1 MLHSTSVATARLS
14 LHRHHALKRFSNLPF
29 TRPLG
34 FDVAKERS
42 KFGHK
47 VSSFPT
53 DKMNEWL
60 DPDNRDM
67 RRELK
72 VFLEDDSFRP
82 RYNIPLAEE
91 REIAL
96 GQLKKI
102 CDAKFFSVKDFHT
115 NPHNIYAAHEI
126 AGLTNPS
133 MATKMTVQ
141 FNLFGGTV
149 LKLGTEKHH
158 ERFVD
163 DIDSLA
169 SVGCFGLTELGY
181 GNNAVEMETTAV
193 YDAASDEFIIN
204 TPTVLAQ
211 KYWITNSAVHAKWVV
226 VFAQLQVQG
235 EQHGIHA
242 FLVRIRNE
250 DMTVAD
256 HVRVEDMGHKMGC
269 NGVDNGKILFDNVR
283 IPRTNMLDALSQ
295 VSGDGT
301 FTSHVSSKR
310 GRFLAVADQLL
321 SGRVCIASM
330 LMGGTKLSLAIAMR
344 YYSTPSS
351 PIHSPNA
358 KGVMPR
364 YAASRATVG
373 PKGKSDTAILH
384 YGLQKQALLPLVAR
398 TYVLAHGLNVVKDK
412 YKAWNKSTD
421 PLDRLE
427 LVVLCSAI
435 KPVVSWNAENVVSVC
450 RERCGGQGYL
460 SANRFGEI
468 LGFSH
473 AAVTAEGDNR
483 VLMTKVT
490 KELGELVKQG
500 RYKLSPTAGKPFG
513 GTPSWGNVEYVKYL
527 LGVREAALFAKL
539 GKIMKTDLEQGKTVF
554 DIWMVEQSAL
564 VQDIALS
571 YVERMS
577 FEATVA
583 SMNDDPANAD
593 LRPVLTKLAL
603 LYGVS
608 CVQRD
613 LGWYVCNNIVA
624 PDLGNQVDETVK
636 ALCSSSESGLGDDAL
651 HLIHAFDI
659 PDYVM
664 AAPIALDW
672 VKFNEADNQGEVV

>member
-1 MLHSTSVATARLS
+1 MLHSSRAAATRTSLRNHAT
-14 LHRHHALKRFSNLPF
+14 KGFSSLPF

-34 FDVAKERS
+34 FDVVKERS
-42 KFGHK
+42 KFGNK
-47 VSSFPT
+47 VASFPT
-53 DKMNEWL
+53 DKLNEWL
-60 DPDNRDM
+60 DPDNREM
-67 RRELK
+67 RSKLK
-72 VFLEDDSFRP
+72 VFLKDNSFRP

-96 GQLKKI
+96 AQLKKI

-158 ERFVD
+158 ERFLEG
-163 DIDSLA
+163 IDSLD

-193 YDAASDEFIIN
+193 YDAKTDEFIIN

-226 VFAQLQVQG
+226 VFAQLQVAE
-235 EQHGIHA
+235 EQHGVHA

-250 DMTVAD
+250 DLSLCD

-283 IPRTNMLDALSQ
+283 VPRSNLLDALSQ
-295 VSGDGT
+295 VSESGE
-301 FTSHVSSKR
+301 FTSKVASKR

-330 LMGGTKLSLAIAMR
+330 LMGGTKLSLAIAM
-344 YYSTPSS
+344 
-351 PIHSPNA
+351 
-358 KGVMPR
+358 R

-398 TYVLAHGLNVVKDK
+398 TYVLASGLNLVKDK
-412 YKAWNKSTD
+412 YKAWNKSND
-421 PLDRLE
+421 PLERLE

-435 KPVVSWNAENVVSVC
+435 KPVVSWNSENVVSVC

-483 VLMTKVT
+483 VLMTKVA
-490 KELGELVKQG
+490 KELGDLLKQG
-500 RYKLSPTAGKPFG
+500 RYKLSPTAAKPYE
-513 GTPSWGNVEYVKYL
+513 GTPSWDDVNYYKYL
-527 LGVREAALFAKL
+527 FGVREAKLFAKL
-539 GKIMKTDLEQGKTVF
+539 GKIMKSDTEQGKSIF
-554 DIWMVEQSAL
+554 DIWMLEQSAL
-564 VQDIALS
+564 VQDIALA
-571 YVERMS
+571 YVERLS
-577 FEATVA
+577 FEATLA
-583 SMNDDPANAD
+583 SLDDPKNEA
-593 LRPVLTKLAL
+593 LRPVLTKLAV
-603 LYGVS
+603 LYGAS

-613 LGWYVCNNIVA
+613 LGWYVCNGVVST
-624 PDLGNQVDETVK
+624 DLGNQVDDAVK
-636 ALCSSSESGLGDDAL
+636 GFCSSEGLGNDAL

-659 PDYVM
+659 PEHVM

-672 VKFNEADNQGEVV
+672 VKFNESDNQGEIV

>member
-181 GNNAVEMETTAV
+181 GNNAVEMGFHDYHGLCATETTAV

-211 KYWITNSAVHAKWVV
+211 KYWITNSAGAATLHAKWVV

-269 NGVDNGKILFDNVR
+269 NSVDNGKILFDNVR

-344 YYSTPSS
+344 YYSLRRRF
-351 PIHSPNA
+351 ILL
-358 KGVMPR
+358 MPR
-364 YAASRATVG
+364 V
-373 PKGKSDTAILH
+373 
-384 YGLQKQALLPLVAR
+384 
-398 TYVLAHGLNVVKDK
+398 
-412 YKAWNKSTD
+412 
-421 PLDRLE
+421 
-427 LVVLCSAI
+427 
-435 KPVVSWNAENVVSVC
+435 
-450 RERCGGQGYL
+450 
-460 SANRFGEI
+460 
-468 LGFSH
+468 
-473 AAVTAEGDNR
+473 
-483 VLMTKVT
+483 
-490 KELGELVKQG
+490 
-500 RYKLSPTAGKPFG
+500 
-513 GTPSWGNVEYVKYL
+513 
-527 LGVREAALFAKL
+527 
-539 GKIMKTDLEQGKTVF
+539 
-554 DIWMVEQSAL
+554 
-564 VQDIALS
+564 
-571 YVERMS
+571 
-577 FEATVA
+577 
-583 SMNDDPANAD
+583 
-593 LRPVLTKLAL
+593 
-603 LYGVS
+603 
-608 CVQRD
+608 
-613 LGWYVCNNIVA
+613 
-624 PDLGNQVDETVK
+624 
-636 ALCSSSESGLGDDAL
+636 
-651 HLIHAFDI
+651 
-659 PDYVM
+659 
-664 AAPIALDW
+664 
-672 VKFNEADNQGEVV
+672 

>member
-1 MLHSTSVATARLS
+1 
-14 LHRHHALKRFSNLPF
+14 
-29 TRPLG
+29 
-34 FDVAKERS
+34 
-42 KFGHK
+42 
-47 VSSFPT
+47 
-53 DKMNEWL
+53 
-60 DPDNRDM
+60 
-67 RRELK
+67 
-72 VFLEDDSFRP
+72 
-82 RYNIPLAEE
+82 
-91 REIAL
+91 
-96 GQLKKI
+96 
-102 CDAKFFSVKDFHT
+102 
-115 NPHNIYAAHEI
+115 
-126 AGLTNPS
+126 
-133 MATKMTVQ
+133 
-141 FNLFGGTV
+141 
-149 LKLGTEKHH
+149 
-158 ERFVD
+158 
-163 DIDSLA
+163 
-169 SVGCFGLTELGY
+169 
-181 GNNAVEMETTAV
+181 
-193 YDAASDEFIIN
+193 
-204 TPTVLAQ
+204 
-211 KYWITNSAVHAKWVV
+211 
-226 VFAQLQVQG
+226 
-235 EQHGIHA
+235 
-242 FLVRIRNE
+242 
-250 DMTVAD
+250 
-256 HVRVEDMGHKMGC
+256 
-269 NGVDNGKILFDNVR
+269 
-283 IPRTNMLDALSQ
+283 
-295 VSGDGT
+295 
-301 FTSHVSSKR
+301 
-310 GRFLAVADQLL
+310 
-321 SGRVCIASM
+321 
-330 LMGGTKLSLAIAMR
+330 
-344 YYSTPSS
+344 
-351 PIHSPNA
+351 
-358 KGVMPR
+358 
-364 YAASRATVG
+364 
-373 PKGKSDTAILH
+373 
-384 YGLQKQALLPLVAR
+384 
-398 TYVLAHGLNVVKDK
+398 
-412 YKAWNKSTD
+412 
-421 PLDRLE
+421 RLE
-427 LVVLCSAI
+427 LVVHCSAI

>member
-1 MLHSTSVATARLS
+1 M
-14 LHRHHALKRFSNLPF
+14 
-29 TRPLG
+29 G
-34 FDVAKERS
+34 
-42 KFGHK
+42 
-47 VSSFPT
+47 
-53 DKMNEWL
+53 
-60 DPDNRDM
+60 
-67 RRELK
+67 
-72 VFLEDDSFRP
+72 

-96 GQLKKI
+96 SQLKKI

-163 DIDSLA
+163 EIDSL
-169 SVGCFGLTELGY
+169 
-181 GNNAVEMETTAV
+181 ETTAV
-193 YDAASDEFIIN
+193 YDDDTDEFVIN
-204 TPTVLAQ
+204 TPTV
-211 KYWITNSAVHAKWVV
+211 KN
-226 VFAQLQVQG
+226 

-250 DMTVAD
+250 DMTVSE

-269 NGVDNGKILFDNVR
+269 NGVDNG
-283 IPRTNMLDALSQ
+283 Q
-295 VSGDGT
+295 V
-301 FTSHVSSKR
+301 V
-310 GRFLAVADQLL
+310 LL
-321 SGRVCIASM
+321 
-330 LMGGTKLSLAIAMR
+330 
-344 YYSTPSS
+344 
-351 PIHSPNA
+351 
-358 KGVMPR
+358 

-384 YGLQKQALLPLVAR
+384 YGLQKQTLLPLVAR

-412 YKAWNKSTD
+412 YKAWNKSKD
-421 PLDRLE
+421 PLERLE

-435 KPVVSWNAENVVSVC
+435 KPVVSWNSENVVSIC

-460 SANRFGEI
+460 SANRFGEV

-473 AAVTAEGDNR
+473 AAITAEGDNR

-490 KELGELVKQG
+490 KELGELLKQG
-500 RYKLSPTAGKPFG
+500 RYKLSPSSLPLVLIVKRISLLVAADKPFA
-513 GTPSWGNVEYVKYL
+513 GTPSWNDLEYLKYL
-527 LGVREAALFAKL
+527 LGVREAALFGKL
-539 GKIMKTDLEQGKTVF
+539 GKIMKSDLEQGKTVF
-554 DIWMVEQSAL
+554 DVWMLEQSAL
-564 VQDIALS
+564 IQDIALS

-577 FEATVA
+577 FEATLESLQDSRNVE
-583 SMNDDPANAD
+583 
-593 LRPVLTKLAL
+593 LRPTLTKLAL
-603 LYGVS
+603 LYGVT

-613 LGWYVCNNIVA
+613 LGWYVCNNVVA
-624 PDLGNQVDETVK
+624 TDIGNEVDNVIK
-636 ALCSSSESGLGDDAL
+636 DLCSSNEGGLGDDAL

-664 AAPIALDW
+664 GAPIALDW
-672 VKFNEADNQGEVV
+672 VKFNETDNQGEIV

>member
-1 MLHSTSVATARLS
+1 MLAASNSISRWLSARQQLVKS
-14 LHRHHALKRFSNLPF
+14 FSSLPF

-34 FDVAKERS
+34 FDVAQERS
-42 KFGHK
+42 KFGNK
-47 VSSFPT
+47 VASFPT

-60 DPDNRDM
+60 DPDNREM
-67 RRELK
+67 RRSLK
-72 VFLEDDSFRP
+72 EFLKDDSFRP
-82 RYNIPLAEE
+82 RFALLISLVIYMNSWIRYNIPLAEE

-96 GQLKKI
+96 NQLKKI
-102 CDAKFFSVKDFHT
+102 CDAKFFSVTDFHT

-158 ERFVD
+158 ERFVEG
-163 DIDSLA
+163 IDSLD

-193 YDAASDEFIIN
+193 YDPKTDEFIIN
-204 TPTVLAQ
+204 TPTILAQ

-226 VFAQLQVQG
+226 VFAQLQIQG
-235 EQHGIHA
+235 EEHGIHA
-242 FLVRIRNE
+242 FLVRIRDENMKLC
-250 DMTVAD
+250 DN
-256 HVRVEDMGHKMGC
+256 VRVEDMGHKMGC

-283 IPRTNMLDALSQ
+283 IPRENMLDALSQ
-295 VSGDGT
+295 VNEKGE
-301 FTSHVSSKR
+301 FTSRIGSRR

-330 LMGGTKLSLAIAMR
+330 LMGGTKLSLAIAM
-344 YYSTPSS
+344 
-351 PIHSPNA
+351 
-358 KGVMPR
+358 R

-398 TYVLAHGLNVVKDK
+398 TYVLANGLNFVKDK
-412 YKAWNKSTD
+412 YKEWNKSTD
-421 PLDRLE
+421 PLERLE

-435 KPVVSWNAENVVSVC
+435 KPVVSWNSENVVSVC

-483 VLMTKVT
+483 VLMTKVA
-490 KELGELVKQG
+490 KELGELLKQG
-500 RYKLSPTAGKPFG
+500 RYKLSPTANKPYQG
-513 GTPSWGNVEYVKYL
+513 EPSLNDVEYYKYL
-527 LGVREAALFAKL
+527 FGLREAKLFAKL

-554 DIWMVEQSAL
+554 DIWMLEQSAL
-564 VQDIALS
+564 IQDIALA
-571 YVERMS
+571 YVERMAFVS
-577 FEATVA
+577 TLA
-583 SMNDDPANAD
+583 SLQDPKNAD
-593 LRPVLTKLAL
+593 LRPTLTKLAL
-603 LYGVS
+603 LHGAS

-613 LGWYVCNNIVA
+613 LGWYVCNGAVST
-624 PDLGNQVDETVK
+624 DLGNQVDDVVK
-636 ALCSSSESGLGDDAL
+636 SLCSAEGLGNDAL
-651 HLIHAFDI
+651 HLIDSFGI
-659 PDYVM
+659 PDYVI

-672 VKFNEADNQGEVV
+672 VKFNETDNQGEIV

>member
-1 MLHSTSVATARLS
+1 MFQSASSARLS
-14 LHRHHALKRFSNLPF
+14 LHRYHAVKSFSSLPF

-47 VSSFPT
+47 VSPFPI

-72 VFLEDDSFRP
+72 AFLKDDSFRP

-96 GQLKKI
+96 SQLKKI

-163 DIDSLA
+163 EIDSLD

-193 YDAASDEFIIN
+193 YDDATDEFIIN

-226 VFAQLQVQG
+226 VFAQLQVKN

-250 DMTVAD
+250 DMTVSE

-283 IPRTNMLDALSQ
+283 IPRANMLDALSQ
-295 VSGDGT
+295 VSADGT
-301 FTSHVSSKR
+301 FTSHVPSKR

-321 SGRVCIASM
+321 SGRVCIAAM
-330 LMGGTKLSLAIAMR
+330 LMGGTKLSLAIAM
-344 YYSTPSS
+344 
-351 PIHSPNA
+351 
-358 KGVMPR
+358 R

-384 YGLQKQALLPLVAR
+384 YGLQKQTLLPLVAR

-412 YKAWNKSTD
+412 YKAWNKSKD
-421 PLDRLE
+421 PLERLE

-435 KPVVSWNAENVVSVC
+435 KPVVSWNSENVVSIC

-460 SANRFGEI
+460 SANRFGEV

-473 AAVTAEGDNR
+473 AAITAEGDNR

-490 KELGELVKQG
+490 KELGELLKQG
-500 RYKLSPTAGKPFG
+500 RYKLSPTADKPFA
-513 GTPSWGNVEYVKYL
+513 GTPSWNDLEYLKYL
-527 LGVREAALFAKL
+527 LGVREAALFGKL
-539 GKIMKTDLEQGKTVF
+539 GKIMKSDMEQGKTVF
-554 DIWMVEQSAL
+554 DVWMLEQSAL
-564 VQDIALS
+564 IQDIALS

-577 FEATVA
+577 FEATLESLQDSRNVE
-583 SMNDDPANAD
+583 
-593 LRPVLTKLAL
+593 LRPTLTKLAL
-603 LYGVS
+603 LYGVT

-613 LGWYVCNNIVA
+613 LGWYVCNNVVA
-624 PDLGNQVDETVK
+624 TDIGNEVDNVVK
-636 ALCSSSESGLGDDAL
+636 ELCSSNEGGLGDDAL

-664 AAPIALDW
+664 GAPIALDW
-672 VKFNEADNQGEVV
+672 VKFNETDNQGEIV

>member
-14 LHRHHALKRFSNLPF
+14 LQRHHALKRFSNLPF

-181 GNNAVEMETTAV
+181 GNNAVEMGRLSSQTTAV

-269 NGVDNGKILFDNVR
+269 NGVDNG
-283 IPRTNMLDALSQ
+283 
-295 VSGDGT
+295 
-301 FTSHVSSKR
+301 
-310 GRFLAVADQLL
+310 
-321 SGRVCIASM
+321 
-330 LMGGTKLSLAIAMR
+330 
-344 YYSTPSS
+344 
-351 PIHSPNA
+351 
-358 KGVMPR
+358 

-373 PKGKSDTAILH
+373 PKGKSNTAILH

-490 KELGELVKQG
+490 KELGELVKLG
-500 RYKLSPTAGKPFG
+500 RYKLSPSTFFRVRIGALSLLGFVAAGKPFG

-636 ALCSSSESGLGDDAL
+636 ALCSSSESGLGDDPL

>member
-14 LHRHHALKRFSNLPF
+14 LQRHHALKRFSNIPF

-181 GNNAVEMETTAV
+181 GNNAVEMGRLSSQTTAV

-269 NGVDNGKILFDNVR
+269 NGVDNG
-283 IPRTNMLDALSQ
+283 
-295 VSGDGT
+295 
-301 FTSHVSSKR
+301 
-310 GRFLAVADQLL
+310 
-321 SGRVCIASM
+321 
-330 LMGGTKLSLAIAMR
+330 
-344 YYSTPSS
+344 
-351 PIHSPNA
+351 
-358 KGVMPR
+358 

-500 RYKLSPTAGKPFG
+500 RYKLSPSTFFRVRIGALSLLGFVAAGKPFG

>member
-14 LHRHHALKRFSNLPF
+14 LHRHHALKRFSSLPF

-181 GNNAVEMETTAV
+181 GNNAVEMGRLSSQTTAV

-269 NGVDNGKILFDNVR
+269 NGVDNG
-283 IPRTNMLDALSQ
+283 
-295 VSGDGT
+295 
-301 FTSHVSSKR
+301 
-310 GRFLAVADQLL
+310 
-321 SGRVCIASM
+321 
-330 LMGGTKLSLAIAMR
+330 
-344 YYSTPSS
+344 
-351 PIHSPNA
+351 
-358 KGVMPR
+358 

-384 YGLQKQALLPLVAR
+384 YGLQKQALLPLVCP
-398 TYVLAHGLNVVKDK
+398 H
-412 YKAWNKSTD
+412 STD

-427 LVVLCSAI
+427 LVVHCSAI
-435 KPVVSWNAENVVSVC
+435 KPVVSWNAEKVVSVC

-468 LGFSH
+468 LGFS
-473 AAVTAEGDNR
+473 TR
-483 VLMTKVT
+483 
-490 KELGELVKQG
+490 
-500 RYKLSPTAGKPFG
+500 R
-513 GTPSWGNVEYVKYL
+513 
-527 LGVREAALFAKL
+527 
-539 GKIMKTDLEQGKTVF
+539 
-554 DIWMVEQSAL
+554 
-564 VQDIALS
+564 
-571 YVERMS
+571 
-577 FEATVA
+577 
-583 SMNDDPANAD
+583 
-593 LRPVLTKLAL
+593 
-603 LYGVS
+603 
-608 CVQRD
+608 
-613 LGWYVCNNIVA
+613 
-624 PDLGNQVDETVK
+624 
-636 ALCSSSESGLGDDAL
+636 
-651 HLIHAFDI
+651 
-659 PDYVM
+659 
-664 AAPIALDW
+664 
-672 VKFNEADNQGEVV
+672 